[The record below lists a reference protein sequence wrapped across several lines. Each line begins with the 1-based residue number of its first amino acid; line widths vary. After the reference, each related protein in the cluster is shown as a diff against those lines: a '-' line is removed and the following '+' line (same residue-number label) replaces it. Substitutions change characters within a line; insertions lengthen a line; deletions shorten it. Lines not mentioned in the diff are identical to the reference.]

1 MALNPDVNY
10 TNFVS
15 HFDKFI
21 IFILTANNL
30 PAIQL
35 TILSSHLMF
44 QSFRLRTVCECG
56 SEKNPENHEGAW
68 ERL

>member
-21 IFILTANNL
+21 ADKKRILILTANNL

-35 TILSSHLMF
+35 TILSSHLMI
-44 QSFRLRTVCECG
+44 QSVPNSYRV
-56 SEKNPENHEGAW
+56 
-68 ERL
+68 

>member
-15 HFDKFI
+15 YFDKFI
-21 IFILTANNL
+21 ADKKILILTANNL

-35 TILSSHLMF
+35 TILSSHLMI
-44 QSFRLRTVCECG
+44 QSVPNSYRV
-56 SEKNPENHEGAW
+56 
-68 ERL
+68 